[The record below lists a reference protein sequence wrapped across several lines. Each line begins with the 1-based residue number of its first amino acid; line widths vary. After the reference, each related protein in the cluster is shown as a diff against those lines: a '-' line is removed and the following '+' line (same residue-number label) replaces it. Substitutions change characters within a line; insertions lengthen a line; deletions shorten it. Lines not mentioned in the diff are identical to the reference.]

1 MSVVCVTGCETFD
14 YLDNRIKCIDSLTG
28 AGRLEGA
35 RNSDRVGS
43 ARRDAVGSA
52 RDSFAI

>member
-1 MSVVCVTGCETFD
+1 VSVVCVTGCETFD